1 MDQDLRNRLN
11 ALEGEVGTLET
22 IMSEMVAAIVSNQI
36 VDADHLR
43 RTIDERIASF
53 TVRQHDDLILGTP
66 GEHYFR
72 GAVQV
77 LDKVKKEIPR

>member
-11 ALEGEVGTLET
+11 SLEGEVDTLET
-22 IMSEMVAAIVSNQI
+22 IMAEMVAAIVSNQL
-36 VDADHLR
+36 VDADLLR

-53 TVRQHDDLILGTP
+53 TVRQHDDLILDTP

-72 GAVQV
+72 GVVQV
-77 LDKVKKEIPR
+77 LDKVKKELTR

>member
-1 MDQDLRNRLN
+1 MDQDWRNRLN
-11 ALEGEVGTLET
+11 ALEGEVDALET
-22 IMSEMVAAIVSNQI
+22 IMGEMVAALVSNQI
-36 VDADHLR
+36 IDADLLR

-53 TVRQHDDLILGTP
+53 TVRQHDDLIRGTP